1 MSHSHVLK
9 TCGVFSLLLS
19 PAQFRGKSTMN
30 PILSLILCVVNRAR
44 EDKIEF
50 HDIYYEMCLSRV
62 ICAFAMS
69 TLVSPRTRK
78 PSRID
83 KKKNVS
89 ILCRYMFVQDAKI
102 EASSKSRRLLSILSS
117 PKLFES
123 IISGSSSSFDVDT
136 MNHLARFGCR
146 CNFSILVHTYSGI
159 FNTRTPTNT
168 GIEKMEQEESYVKAV
183 VCSFLAGK
191 PLFLSSSSSPSS
203 SSDRISALSSDV
215 AFFFVFLGRQYEY
228 VRGDRACLS
237 LQHALRCQSTR
248 TTTHSLSLIAY
259 LLLIQSLEY
268 AYEHTGTKTMRT

>member
-1 MSHSHVLK
+1 
-9 TCGVFSLLLS
+9 
-19 PAQFRGKSTMN
+19 MN

-123 IISGSSSSFDVDT
+123 IISGSSSIFDVDT

-159 FNTRTPTNT
+159 FNTRTPTGT
-168 GIEKMEQEESYVKAV
+168 VQITVTPRLERATTKLPEGQKTTAD
-183 VCSFLAGK
+183 ADADK
-191 PLFLSSSSSPSS
+191 PLSVLS
-203 SSDRISALSSDV
+203 RRRLLKTNISAKP
-215 AFFFVFLGRQYEY
+215 F
-228 VRGDRACLS
+228 
-237 LQHALRCQSTR
+237 
-248 TTTHSLSLIAY
+248 
-259 LLLIQSLEY
+259 
-268 AYEHTGTKTMRT
+268 

>member
-1 MSHSHVLK
+1 MSHSHILK
-9 TCGVFSLLLS
+9 TCGLFSLLLS
-19 PAQFRGKSTMN
+19 PAQFRDKPTMN
-30 PILSLILCVVNRAR
+30 SILKLILSVANRAR
-44 EDKIEF
+44 KDKIEF
-50 HDIYYEMCLSRV
+50 QDIYYEMCLSRV

-83 KKKNVS
+83 KEKNVG
-89 ILCRYMFVQDAKI
+89 ILCNYNFKQDAKI
-102 EASSKSRRLLSILSS
+102 EASCKSRRLLSMLSI
-117 PKLFES
+117 PKWFES
-123 IISGSSSSFDVDT
+123 IVSGSSSSFDVDT

-146 CNFSILVHTYSGI
+146 CCFSVLVHTYSGI

-228 VRGDRACLS
+228 VRGVS
-237 LQHALRCQSTR
+237 HFN
-248 TTTHSLSLIAY
+248 THY
-259 LLLIQSLEY
+259 VV
-268 AYEHTGTKTMRT
+268 